1 MSNRF
6 YFNIFYIFFC
16 ALLPISFIYVGNAFP
31 ELNYFMLDLFS
42 DSVIVPGLIYASLTC
57 IILIIC
63 VNYFSQPSGG
73 IKTYKR
79 FEITYLKYRN
89 IIFFLALIGT
99 LGNIALN
106 FIYGQAATNIEASRP
121 LVATLLGYIFN
132 ALAIFFYVQL
142 LSQFYLYGKFTA
154 YGLILLILFLIEG
167 SLAGSRSGMFLVIS
181 LILFISI
188 FSPRKLKIN
197 FIYLSILILLGIF
210 FVLFGELIRGTDLT
224 YFLVNALA
232 RFFQFNVVLFLALE
246 DFDTV
251 NRILLENQP
260 QTIISQLFSFV
271 YGERLPP
278 SSVRLPEFW
287 GSDIIIR
294 EGGHMVG
301 YVYGWMG
308 LSFGLFSWG
317 GLLFTLIFF
326 LISFFFTKKCIENP
340 SIFSFILLSI
350 IALTFFEYFGNL
362 GLDSFLEKIFKRSIW
377 GLITYIIVLFT
388 LPFIKPIGSRNQSA
402 L

>member
-1 MSNRF
+1 M
-6 YFNIFYIFFC
+6 
-16 ALLPISFIYVGNAFP
+16 
-31 ELNYFMLDLFS
+31 
-42 DSVIVPGLIYASLTC
+42 
-57 IILIIC
+57 
-63 VNYFSQPSGG
+63 
-73 IKTYKR
+73 
-79 FEITYLKYRN
+79 
-89 IIFFLALIGT
+89 
-99 LGNIALN
+99 
-106 FIYGQAATNIEASRP
+106 
-121 LVATLLGYIFN
+121 
-132 ALAIFFYVQL
+132 
-142 LSQFYLYGKFTA
+142 
-154 YGLILLILFLIEG
+154 
-167 SLAGSRSGMFLVIS
+167 
-181 LILFISI
+181 
-188 FSPRKLKIN
+188 
-197 FIYLSILILLGIF
+197 
-210 FVLFGELIRGTDLT
+210 
-224 YFLVNALA
+224 VNALS
-232 RFFQFNVVLFLALE
+232 RFFQFNVVLFFALE

-287 GSDIIIR
+287 GSDIIIQ
-294 EGGHMVG
+294 ENGHMVG

-308 LSFGLFSWG
+308 LSYGLFSWG
-317 GLLFTLIFF
+317 GLLFTLVFF

-340 SIFSFILLSI
+340 SIFSFIFLSI